1 MARPKNFDEQ
11 EVLTKAVDLFWCK
24 GYHATSIQDVVENLC
39 INRASLYDTYG
50 DKHTLFIKALEHY
63 QKLQANVMIQTI
75 KNSDKVKDTIG
86 EIFDKALKG
95 ILENESRRGCFM
107 ANATLELANSDPE
120 IARIVSVNRQN
131 IEDAFYQAIIKGQK
145 SGEISSTHDAR
156 ALASFMFNTYNGL
169 QVIGKTG
176 ATRKT
181 LEDIVKVSL
190 SVLE

>member
-11 EVLTKAVDLFWCK
+11 EVLTKAVDLFWSK

-50 DKHTLFIKALEHY
+50 DKRTLFIKALKHY
-63 QKLQANVMIQTI
+63 QELQANGMIKAI
-75 KNSDKVKDTIG
+75 ENAVKVKDTIR
-86 EIFDKALKG
+86 EIFDMAVRD
-95 ILENESRRGCFM
+95 ILENESVRGCFM
-107 ANATLELANSDPE
+107 ANATLELAKGDKE
-120 IARIVSVNRQN
+120 IARIVSINRQN
-131 IEDAFYQAIIKGQK
+131 IEDAFYQAILKGQK
-145 SGEISSTHDAR
+145 SGEISSTHQAQ

-176 ATRKT
+176 AERKT